1 MNLKDALQERR
12 SIRKYKD
19 RPIEQDLV
27 ESILEM
33 AETAPSAGNL
43 RAREYVVVTRPEIKP
58 MLSVAAYGQEH
69 VAKAPVLIVV
79 CADPMKSKRRYGDR
93 GHLYCIQDAASAAT
107 CILLAACD
115 VGLGTCWTGAFDD
128 EAVKDVLGIP
138 ERLIPTAII
147 CLGWPDEKPTPPPG
161 KDMAEAVYWV
171 K

>member
-1 MNLKDALQERR
+1 MNLKDALQSRR

-19 RPIEQDLV
+19 RSIEQDVV

-43 RAREYVVVTRPEIKP
+43 RAREYFVVTRPEIKT
-58 MLSVAAYGQEH
+58 MLSMAAYGQEH

-79 CADPMKSKRRYGDR
+79 CADPMKSERRYGDR

-107 CILLAACD
+107 CILLSAQNT
-115 VGLGTCWTGAFDD
+115 GLGSCWTGAFDD
-128 EAVKDVLGIP
+128 EAVKDVLAIP

-147 CLGWPDEKPTPPPG
+147 TLGWPDEKPTPPSG
-161 KDMAEAVYWV
+161 QDMAEAVHWV